1 MKSITL
7 TLTTDELSLL
17 EETLQVRL
25 RAVQNVHRM
34 QTESGQS
41 GEATEKRAA
50 QLRALIAKI
59 SERGA
64 TKTTKGKEA

>member
-1 MKSITL
+1 MKTITL
-7 TLTTDELSLL
+7 QLTKEDFDLL

-25 RAVQNVHRM
+25 RAVANVHRM
-34 QTESGQS
+34 ETESGQT